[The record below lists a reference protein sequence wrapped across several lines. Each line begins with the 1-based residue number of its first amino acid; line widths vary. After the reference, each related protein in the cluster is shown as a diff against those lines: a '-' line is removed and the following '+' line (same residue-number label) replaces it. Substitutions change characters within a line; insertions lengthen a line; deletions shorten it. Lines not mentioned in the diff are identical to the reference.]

1 MKPKLLY
8 GLRFSVLRNL
18 DASPA
23 KDVSRA
29 RTTRIDL
36 GYRPEGSQKL
46 VRLHDHRVRAYSL
59 QSRKLGVA
67 PETALE
73 AHICLGQPII
83 RRRMVPEEAISDVFN
98 RRQYTD
104 RRPDAA
110 ELR

>member
-23 KDVSRA
+23 KDVSRP

-36 GYRPEGSQKL
+36 GYRPEGSQEL
-46 VRLHDHRVRAYSL
+46 VRLHDHRVRTYSF

-67 PETALE
+67 PKTTLE
-73 AHICLGQPII
+73 AHVCLEQPIVGG
-83 RRRMVPEEAISDVFN
+83 RVVPEESVS
-98 RRQYTD
+98 
-104 RRPDAA
+104 
-110 ELR
+110 